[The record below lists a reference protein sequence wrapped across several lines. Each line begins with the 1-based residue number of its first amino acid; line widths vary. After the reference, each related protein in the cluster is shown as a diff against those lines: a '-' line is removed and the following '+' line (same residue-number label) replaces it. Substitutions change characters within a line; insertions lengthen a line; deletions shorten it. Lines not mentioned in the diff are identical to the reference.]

1 MNTTVS
7 QRLLAT
13 FMAALLAVSMMPAW
27 AFANGDSQAR
37 PATDNLEQNA
47 DQNAGGA
54 PGDAAAGDAAA
65 GDASGGAAA
74 GDAAD
79 SVHEAAGETG
89 DAPAGGPSH
98 PALGDTT
105 ENDTFGSD
113 AAASSSASAPSA
125 LRPVLLSALEDGGS
139 EEGVSPESEERI
151 NVTVS
156 ISGPDADGKQYYWLV
171 ETEFEAQEGD
181 KASSVLEKALE
192 GAGFK
197 DGATIYGSGDS
208 WYLSSMK
215 APYDGSL
222 DLGWNDST
230 GEYWQFFVNGEAS
243 NCGAGQVVLAEGDN
257 VSLSY
262 STYGSAAPGWV
273 SASCEVIGV
282 DANGN
287 KQVWAKDTLSLKGES
302 TAAKLSE
309 VFFEKNFDPGTYDIA
324 NGEWWALNSVTSP
337 YDGRVL
343 GMVESEPGAWSYWQ
357 FFVDGMLAESG
368 ADGVLLTSG
377 MSIVWMYSLAGSG
390 LPGEDDVVLDPSAGR
405 SDIPSS
411 WPSFAGGNDNG
422 AVTTAPTPTESTSA
436 AWTYKYRTTGW
447 ATSDQIVVG
456 GNVFIASAGKL
467 MKLDGETGELLATAN
482 IGGDCQY
489 FCRLAYAD
497 GVVIVPSDDGSLTA
511 FAADTLA
518 CVWKTKGLGNSEYQ
532 SNAPLT
538 IANGFVYAGFVLGS
552 SSKGSALVCVRISDG
567 AVIWQT
573 ITSKEETG
581 TNEGYYWA
589 GGVASGSELL
599 VGGENGNVALIS
611 RATGETL
618 ASVNLGGPIRA
629 NVVAAQV
636 DPASGDGVYLAV
648 TRDDGALHKI
658 KRQGNRLAEEGSV
671 KFAASSTST
680 PAVADGKVFVNGV
693 SEGDWKTA
701 RGLLAV
707 IDLAT
712 LQIEKTIAPDLKA
725 SQSSPL
731 VSKQASGTYVYFT
744 INNNPGCVYAYKY
757 GDDEACRI
765 FTPDSGQQNYCTA
778 SVICDEYGNLYYTN
792 DSGYLFKLQGQPS
805 WKVSFDTRG
814 GSSLAALYVVK
825 GSAVIQPN
833 DPTREGHEFAGWFID
848 EACSQAWSFSTPVT
862 SDTVLYAK
870 WNEIVQVVPGED
882 GGAAGGEGSAAGG
895 GSGNAGDN
903 GDAGS
908 VGNGSTAGVGS
919 VPNGTVA
926 PANLPVSLEESV
938 AEAIAEAE
946 ALEEAGADTAEA
958 VALSARAAGLA
969 VEDGS
974 DAPAWAYVVFGTGVV
989 AALGAAVWFV
999 AARRRVV

>member
-1 MNTTVS
+1 MNTTVR

-27 AFANGDSQAR
+27 AFANGDSQTQG
-37 PATDNLEQNA
+37 ATSNLEQNV
-47 DQNAGGA
+47 DQNVSEASD
-54 PGDAAAGDAAA
+54 DAAADG
-65 GDASGGAAA
+65 
-74 GDAAD
+74 AAD
-79 SVHEAAGETG
+79 SAHEAVGDADSADDAPIGDPSSPALKPPIETG
-89 DAPAGGPSH
+89 APESEVTAVSLP
-98 PALGDTT
+98 
-105 ENDTFGSD
+105 
-113 AAASSSASAPSA
+113 SSSEGLQS
-125 LRPVLLSALEDGGS
+125 VLLATPVDGESG
-139 EEGVSPESEERI
+139 EGVLPESEERF

-156 ISGPDADGKQYYWLV
+156 ISGPDASGKQCYWLA
-171 ETEFEAQEGD
+171 ETGFEARKGD

-192 GAGFK
+192 EAGLK
-197 DGATIYGSGDS
+197 DGSTIYGSGES
-208 WYLSSMK
+208 WYLSSIK
-215 APYDGSL
+215 APYDASL
-222 DLGWNDST
+222 DLGWNEST

-243 NCGAGQVVLAEGDN
+243 DCGAGQVILAEGDSI
-257 VSLSY
+257 SLSY
-262 STYGSAAPGWV
+262 SAYGSAAPGWV

-282 DANGN
+282 DASGN
-287 KQVWAKDTLSLKGES
+287 KQIWAKDTLSLKEGS

-309 VFFEKNFDPGTYDIA
+309 AFFEKNFDSGTYNIT
-324 NGEWWALNSVTSP
+324 NGGWWALDSVTSP

-343 GMVESEPGAWSYWQ
+343 GMVESEPGVWNYWQ
-357 FFVDGMLAESG
+357 LFVDDTLSG
-368 ADGVLLTSG
+368 SLADGVVLTSG
-377 MSIVWMYSLAGSG
+377 MSVVWMYSSAGSS
-390 LPGEDDVVLDPSAGR
+390 LPGDDDVVLDPSAGR

-411 WPSFAGGNDNG
+411 WPSFAGGNANG

-447 ATSDQIVVG
+447 ATSDQVVVG
-456 GNVFIASAGKL
+456 DNVYIASAGKL
-467 MKLDGETGELLATAN
+467 MKLNGETGELLATAS
-482 IGGDCQY
+482 IGGSCQY

-518 CVWKTKGLGNSEYQ
+518 CVWKTKGLGDSEYQ

-538 IANGFVYAGFVLGS
+538 IADGFVYAGFVLGGS
-552 SSKGSALVCVRISDG
+552 SSKGGALVCVRISDG
-567 AVIWQT
+567 AVMWQT

-599 VGGENGNVALIS
+599 VGGENGSVTLIS
-611 RATGETL
+611 RATGEAL

-636 DPASGDGVYLAV
+636 DSASGDGVYLAV
-648 TRDDGALHKI
+648 TRDDGTLHKI
-658 KRQGNRLAEEGSV
+658 KRQGNRLTKEGSV
-671 KFAASSTST
+671 RFAATSTST

-701 RGLLAV
+701 RGLLVV

-712 LQIEKTIAPDLKA
+712 LQVEKTIAPDLKA

-757 GDDEACRI
+757 GDDEAYRI

-778 SVICDEYGNLYYTN
+778 SVICDELGNLYYTN

-805 WKVSFDTRG
+805 WKMSFDTRG

-825 GSAVIQPN
+825 GSTALQPD
-833 DPTREGHEFAGWFID
+833 DPIREGYEFAGWFID
-848 EACSQAWSFSTPVT
+848 DACSQEWSFSTPVT

-870 WNEIVQVVPGED
+870 WSEVSPVDPGE
-882 GGAAGGEGSAAGG
+882 GGGVAGGEGSAGTG
-895 GSGNAGDN
+895 NSGNAGSV
-903 GDAGS
+903 GSGGSSVAGAGS
-908 VGNGSTAGVGS
+908 ALG
-919 VPNGTVA
+919 GTVA

-946 ALEEAGADTAEA
+946 ALEEAGVETVEA
-958 VALSARAAGLA
+958 AALGARAAGVA
-969 VEDGS
+969 AEDGS
-974 DAPAWAYVVFGTGVV
+974 DAPVWAYVVLGVGVV
-989 AALGAAVWFV
+989 AALGAAAWFV
-999 AARRRVV
+999 AARRRVI

>member
-1 MNTTVS
+1 MNTTLC

-27 AFANGDSQAR
+27 AFANADLQAQGATSNFEQNVDQDVGEASADATAGDGADSSHEAVGGVDDIPAGCSSSQASED
-37 PATDNLEQNA
+37 PTE
-47 DQNAGGA
+47 AG
-54 PGDAAAGDAAA
+54 
-65 GDASGGAAA
+65 ASE
-74 GDAAD
+74 
-79 SVHEAAGETG
+79 SEI
-89 DAPAGGPSH
+89 
-98 PALGDTT
+98 
-105 ENDTFGSD
+105 
-113 AAASSSASAPSA
+113 AAASPSFSSED
-125 LRPVLLSALEDGGS
+125 LRSVLLSTPVGGES
-139 EEGVSPESEERI
+139 EEDVLPESEERI

-156 ISGPDADGKQYYWLV
+156 ISGPDASGKQCYWFA
-171 ETEFEAQEGD
+171 ETGFEAQKGD

-192 GAGFK
+192 KAGLK
-197 DGATIYGSGDS
+197 DGATIYGSEES
-208 WYLSSMK
+208 WYLSSIK
-215 APYDGSL
+215 APYDASL
-222 DLGWNDST
+222 DLGWNEST

-243 NCGAGQVVLAEGDN
+243 DYGAGQVVLAEGDSI
-257 VSLSY
+257 SLSY
-262 STYGSAAPGWV
+262 SAYGSAAPGWV

-282 DANGN
+282 DASGN
-287 KQVWAKDTLSLKGES
+287 KQIWAKDTLSLREGS

-309 VFFEKNFDPGTYDIA
+309 AFFEKNFDPGTYSIT
-324 NGEWWALNSVTSP
+324 NSGWWALDSVTSP
-337 YDGRVL
+337 FDGRVL
-343 GMVESEPGAWSYWQ
+343 GMVESAPGVWDYWQ
-357 FFVDGMLAESG
+357 FFVDDTLSSFG
-368 ADGVLLTSG
+368 AGDVGLVSG
-377 MSIVWMYSLAGSG
+377 MSVVWMYSLAGSS
-390 LPGEDDVVLDPSAGR
+390 LPGDDDVVLDPSAER

-411 WPSFAGGNDNG
+411 WPSFVGGNANG

-456 GNVFIASAGKL
+456 GNVYIASAGKL
-467 MKLDGETGELLATAN
+467 MKLNGETGELLATAN
-482 IGGDCQY
+482 IGGSCQY

-497 GVVIVPSDDGSLTA
+497 GVVIVPSDDGSLAA

-518 CVWKTKGLGNSEYQ
+518 CVWKTKGLGNSGYQ

-538 IANGFVYAGFVLGS
+538 IADGFVYAGFILGGS
-552 SSKGSALVCVRISDG
+552 SSEGGALVCVRISDG
-567 AVIWQT
+567 ATMWQS

-589 GGVASGSELL
+589 GGVSSGTELL

-636 DPASGDGVYLAV
+636 DSASGDGVYLAV
-648 TRDDGALHKI
+648 TRDDGTLHKV
-658 KRQGNRLAEEGSV
+658 KRQGNRLTEEGSV
-671 KFAASSTST
+671 KFAATSTST

-693 SEGDWKTA
+693 SEGNWKTA
-701 RGLLAV
+701 RGLLVV

-757 GDDEACRI
+757 GDDEAYRI

-778 SVICDEYGNLYYTN
+778 SVICDELGNLYYTN

-805 WKVSFDTRG
+805 WKMSFDTRG

-825 GSAVIQPN
+825 GSTALQPD
-833 DPTREGHEFAGWFID
+833 DPIREGYEFAGWFVD
-848 EACSQAWSFSTPVT
+848 EACSQEWSFSTPVT

-870 WNEIVQVVPGED
+870 WSEISPVEPGE
-882 GGAAGGEGSAAGG
+882 GGGVAGGEGSAGSGGNADSTGSGGNSNAGSDVNG
-895 GSGNAGDN
+895 GSSAAGT
-903 GDAGS
+903 GS
-908 VGNGSTAGVGS
+908 ALG
-919 VPNGTVA
+919 GTVA

-946 ALEEAGADTAEA
+946 ALEEADVDTIEAAALGARGAGI
-958 VALSARAAGLA
+958 AA
-969 VEDGS
+969 EDGS
-974 DAPAWAYVVFGTGVV
+974 DAPVWAYVVLGVGVV
-989 AALGAAVWFV
+989 AALGAAAWFV
-999 AARRRVV
+999 AARRRVI